1 MKRIF
6 PLGLIALGILLS
18 FGALVSL
25 YLNNRAPLQLTDN
38 LPSEVADLPLTNS
51 KSGKEAVAEFTSL
64 HNEEFPIISGTVAT
78 YGNGAITLWV
88 AVTSS
93 DSIAAQLVSDMQSKI
108 SEGNSP
114 FSPINEIQDVNRKVY
129 VLDGMGQKHYYFQ
142 SKDRVIWLASQPQT
156 ADQAIQQIL
165 EVYP

>member
-6 PLGLIALGILLS
+6 PLALITLGTLLS
-18 FGALVSL
+18 LAALTQLYFG
-25 YLNNRAPLQLTDN
+25 NRNESGTNTN
-38 LPSEVADLPLTNS
+38 LPNQVAGFALTSS
-51 KSGKEAVAEFTSL
+51 KSGKEAIAEFTSL
-64 HNEEFPIISGTVAT
+64 HSEEFPVKSGAVGV

-88 AVTSS
+88 AGTSS
-93 DSIAAQLVSDMQSKI
+93 DSVAAELVSDMQSKI
-108 SEGNSP
+108 SDGNSP
-114 FSPINEIQDVNRKVY
+114 FTPIKEIQDGDRKVY
-129 VLDGMGQKHYYFQ
+129 ILDGMGQEHYYFQ